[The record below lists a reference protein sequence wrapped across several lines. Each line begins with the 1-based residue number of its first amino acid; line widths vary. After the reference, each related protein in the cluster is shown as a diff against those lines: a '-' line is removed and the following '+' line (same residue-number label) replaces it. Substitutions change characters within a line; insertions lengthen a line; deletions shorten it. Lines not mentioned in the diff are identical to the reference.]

1 MTNNMD
7 ALDAIGAGLRAT
19 FPGLHVARPLRVLG
33 EGFHSLAIETGDG
46 LVFRVAR
53 NDEATVGQAREAAL
67 LPVLHSRV
75 PLAIPEPR
83 WHAGPSERFPF
94 GVIGYRKVP
103 GIPLDPSRLT
113 QASLYGVAS
122 ALAAF
127 LHALHRFPIA
137 EALAAGVYGHDNLNV
152 RLEALCADVLPS
164 LRLALHR
171 DELRRVEIW
180 WDALLADPAL
190 SLQTPVLCHGDLWYE
205 NVLVDDACRTVSGV
219 VDFEAANVGDPAQD
233 FAALRHLGDR
243 ATGAVI
249 EAYRALGDRLDGT
262 FAHRLQRYWELR
274 EFEGIRFAVV
284 HADEDEFADSVRK
297 LRGGALLN
305 PTEHPP
311 LRVIGA

>member
-1 MTNNMD
+1 
-7 ALDAIGAGLRAT
+7 
-19 FPGLHVARPLRVLG
+19 
-33 EGFHSLAIETGDG
+33 
-46 LVFRVAR
+46 
-53 NDEATVGQAREAAL
+53 
-67 LPVLHSRV
+67 
-75 PLAIPEPR
+75 
-83 WHAGPSERFPF
+83 
-94 GVIGYRKVP
+94 
-103 GIPLDPSRLT
+103 
-113 QASLYGVAS
+113 VAS

-127 LHALHRFPIA
+127 LHALHRFPIT

-152 RLEALCADVLPS
+152 RLEALGADVLPS
-164 LRLALHR
+164 LLLALHR
-171 DELRRVEIW
+171 DELRRVEVW
-180 WDALLADPAL
+180 WDELLADPAL

-205 NVLVDDACRTVSGV
+205 NVLVDEACRTVSGV

-249 EAYRALGDRLDGT
+249 EAYRVLGGRLDGT

-311 LRVIGA
+311 LRVMGT